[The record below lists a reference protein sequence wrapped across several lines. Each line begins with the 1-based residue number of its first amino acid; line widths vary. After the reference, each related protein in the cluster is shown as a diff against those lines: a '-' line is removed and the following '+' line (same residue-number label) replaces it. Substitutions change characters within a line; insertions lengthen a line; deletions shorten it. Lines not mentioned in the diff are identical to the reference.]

1 MAGKPKFNANRPR
14 PKLTAAAVR
23 KIRKGKS
30 GSKKSNAWRKYV
42 GGGGVS
48 GEPIPW

>member
-23 KIRKGKS
+23 KIRKG
-30 GSKKSNAWRKYV
+30 GGGKKSNAWRKYV
-42 GGGGVS
+42 GGGTVS
-48 GEPIPW
+48 NEPIPW